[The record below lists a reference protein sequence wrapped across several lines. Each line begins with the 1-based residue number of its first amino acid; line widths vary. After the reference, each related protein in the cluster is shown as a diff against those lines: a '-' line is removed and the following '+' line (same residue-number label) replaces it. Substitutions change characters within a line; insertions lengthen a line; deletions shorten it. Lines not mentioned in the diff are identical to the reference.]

1 MNGKPT
7 IKAVR
12 NQIKLPESGS
22 VKFAK
27 SREIGGRFAT
37 IRWSRRLASP
47 EHGKIHHGWI
57 VVPPSSDPVAK
68 QEWIAVWPAV

>member
-47 EHGKIHHGWI
+47 EHGKIHHG
-57 VVPPSSDPVAK
+57 
-68 QEWIAVWPAV
+68 